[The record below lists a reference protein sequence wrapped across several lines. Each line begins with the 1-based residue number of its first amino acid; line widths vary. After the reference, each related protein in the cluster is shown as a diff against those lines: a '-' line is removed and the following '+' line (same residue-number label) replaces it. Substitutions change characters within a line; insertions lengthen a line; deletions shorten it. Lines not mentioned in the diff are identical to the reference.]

1 MINILLTCA
10 GRRNYL
16 VEYFRQALDGRG
28 RIFASDADGSAPAL
42 QEADRAFLVP
52 PVTHPDYFDI
62 LLAICRDHRVRLLF
76 SLNDLELPLLA
87 RQRDRLLNVGT
98 IPVVSSPAVVDLCF
112 DKWSTFQFLRQIGVP
127 TPQTF
132 VAIEDAREALFRKEL
147 AFPLVVKP
155 RWGTASFGIEY
166 PESIQELALTWDL
179 GRLRLLRSFLASA
192 SADGERCLI
201 VQEKG
206 GGTEYGLDVIN
217 DLEGRYVTTFVKRKL
232 AMRSGETDKAVTVA
246 HPGLEAVG
254 RRIGEAL
261 GHIGNLDCDV
271 FVDGDRCWVL
281 ELNPRFGGGYPFTH
295 RAGANLPAA
304 LIAWA
309 QGEAVDPH
317 WLTIKP
323 DVASAKCDRLVEI
336 AVDRPANAWSA
347 VATPNL
353 SGFCWKEATP

>member
-16 VEYFRQALDGRG
+16 VDYFRQALAGRG
-28 RIFASDADGSAPAL
+28 KVFASDAADSAPAL

-52 PVTHPDYFDI
+52 PVTDPDYFTI
-62 LLAICRDHRVRLLF
+62 LLAICREHRVRLLF

-87 RQRDRLLNVGT
+87 RQRDQFLNIGT
-98 IPVVSSPAVVDLCF
+98 IPVVSSPTVVDLCF
-112 DKWSTFQFLRQIGVP
+112 DKWATWKFLHRIGVP
-127 TPQTF
+127 TPLTF
-132 VAIEDAREALFRKEL
+132 VTLAETQAALSRSEL

-166 PESIQELALTWDL
+166 PEATEEMALTWEL
-179 GRLRLLRSFLASA
+179 GRLRLQRSFLLAAST
-192 SADGERCLI
+192 DKERCLI
-201 VQEKG
+201 AQEKVA
-206 GGTEYGLDVIN
+206 GTEYGLDVVN

-232 AMRSGETDKAVTVA
+232 AMRAGETDKAITVN
-246 HPGLEAVG
+246 HPMLEAVG

-271 FVDGDRCWVL
+271 FVDGERFWVL

-309 QGEAVDPH
+309 QREEVDPR
-317 WLTIKP
+317 WLIMNP
-323 DVASAKCDRLVEI
+323 DVATAKCDRLVDI
-336 AVDRPANAWSA
+336 VVTKTAPARSA
-347 VATPNL
+347 AIPVNQP
-353 SGFCWKEATP
+353 GFAGKEARP